1 MVLRRFSLV
10 FAVVMLLGLIA
21 ACGGDDDDTSADTD
35 VTATPTNQAE
45 AQPTT
50 PPTEASTEAPSDAPI
65 GTSAEVQLVEPPEM
79 PEGIERD
86 GRLLGN
92 PDAAVQVVEY
102 GDFQ

>member
-1 MVLRRFSLV
+1 MLRRLSLV
-10 FAVVMLLGLIA
+10 FAILMLLGLIA
-21 ACGGDDDDTSADTD
+21 ACGGDDDDDDTGAETD
-35 VTATPTNQAE
+35 VTATPTAQAE

-50 PPTEASTEAPSDAPI
+50 PPTEAAADAPT
-65 GTSAEVQLVEPPEM
+65 GAAAEVQLVEPPEM

>member
-1 MVLRRFSLV
+1 MLRRFSLV

-21 ACGGDDDDTSADTD
+21 ACGDDDDDDTSADTD
-35 VTATPTNQAE
+35 VTATPTTPAE
-45 AQPTT
+45 AQPTA
-50 PPTEASTEAPSDAPI
+50 ASTEA
-65 GTSAEVQLVEPPEM
+65 SAAMQLVEPPEM